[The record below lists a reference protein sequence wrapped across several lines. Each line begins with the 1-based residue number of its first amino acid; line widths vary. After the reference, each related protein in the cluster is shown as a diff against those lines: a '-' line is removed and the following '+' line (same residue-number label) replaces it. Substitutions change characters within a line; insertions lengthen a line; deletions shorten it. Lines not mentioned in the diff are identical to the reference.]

1 MPIVNQ
7 SKLVGFYLAINLD
20 HSTKIDISLLSII
33 NRQISSLMYRSL
45 TAKKIE
51 TTQKFYQEIVDY
63 LSSIIVVLDDQLN
76 IEFKNEKFNSFFDK
90 DYHSFKDI
98 IFDFPSLEIV
108 HKIIDFSDTEM
119 TVKLKDKHFKLSLKK
134 MGASHIIILLTDVT
148 ELVRI
153 QHNISKSSKLKG
165 MGTFVAGVAH
175 EIKNPLVA
183 VKTFTQLLAKD
194 WSNIEI
200 QQKCD
205 QIVLPQLNRIKNLAE
220 SLNFFGKDSDV
231 SFQPLNFSSLIL
243 DTIDL
248 VKQQQQLTQINVDFD
263 IEPNVYIFAYE
274 TKMSQVLLNLFLN
287 AVDAVDMAVRP
298 VIKFRLYTDNQT
310 KVVLDIVDNGEGIS
324 KKDIPYLFDPFF
336 TTKDKGTG
344 LGLSIV
350 HQIMMDHQ
358 GVISIPKFIA

>member
-1 MPIVNQ
+1 
-7 SKLVGFYLAINLD
+7 
-20 HSTKIDISLLSII
+20 
-33 NRQISSLMYRSL
+33 MYRSL

-358 GVISIPKFIA
+358 GVISIPNSSPSGTTFRLTFPKLLRPKGVRI